1 MSDASVHDP
10 VENMPQMKEA
20 LQRVGFLARERPVDD
35 ELDSETW
42 TALYLFAESR
52 GIDWP
57 LDDFE
62 AEDGVIPPAVSAAL
76 LDPMAMMSFSS
87 IIDEDGELVFDDDD
101 PPGPSFN
108 IDLDEV
114 EVFDYR
120 NDHELNEK
128 KCRRKPRDLEKVD
141 SIMLHQTGIK
151 FGVGKRAMDKYGK
164 RNALHRRFWNVA
176 CHAAALMNGDVLL
189 IHPWERYV
197 LHGHR
202 GNRSSI
208 GIEIEGL
215 YAGIAGDPKTV
226 SGKQAVHLDL
236 RTIAAARKAV
246 EVCVEQGR
254 AAGCPI
260 TKITAHR
267 QYHGSRISDPGEEIW
282 REVALW
288 AVDTLGLRPDYDL
301 AARNKKD
308 PRKSGRKIPRQW
320 DPKGTVDYRGRAL

>member
-1 MSDASVHDP
+1 MSDDSSINDP
-10 VENMPQMKEA
+10 IANMSQMKEA
-20 LQRVGFLARERPVDD
+20 LQRVGFLARERPLND

-52 GIDWP
+52 GLAWP
-57 LDDFE
+57 LEDFE

-87 IIDEDGELVFDDDD
+87 VIDEDGELVFDDDD
-101 PPGPSFN
+101 PPGASLT
-108 IDLDEV
+108 IDEV

-128 KCRRKPRDLEKVD
+128 KCKRNPRDLGKVD
-141 SIMLHQTGIK
+141 SIMLHQTGVV
-151 FGVGKRAMDKYGK
+151 FGVGKRAMAKYGR

-189 IHPWERYV
+189 IHPCDRYV
-197 LHGHR
+197 YHGHR

-215 YAGIAGDPKTV
+215 YAGIAGNPKTV
-226 SGKQAVHLDL
+226 SGTQAVNLDL

-246 EVCVEQGR
+246 QVCVEQGR

-260 TKITAHR
+260 TKIVAHR

-288 AVDTLGLRPDYDL
+288 AVETLGLSADYDL
-301 AARNKKD
+301 ASENKKD
-308 PRKSGRKIPRQW
+308 SRKSGRKIPREW
-320 DPKGTVDYRGRAL
+320 DPAGPVDYRGRPL